1 MRTAKSRVC
10 TVEWEAMAAWEV
22 PTVDMVAKWA
32 ATMPMVVRATTIMV
46 AWVDTNRDHM
56 PVCKAAM
63 VATETNRTA
72 STVGE

>member
-1 MRTAKSRVC
+1 
-10 TVEWEAMAAWEV
+10 MAAWEV
-22 PTVDMVAKWA
+22 PTADMAAKWA
-32 ATMPMVVRATTIMV
+32 ASTPMVVRATTFMV

-63 VATETNRTA
+63 EATETYRTA